1 MKQKL
6 KEIYTI
12 LVLIA
17 NLIFRR
23 KHYTLTFKAEEY
35 KGPSTNPYI
44 FKLWYYDFKHWG
56 FDKHSLLMVSGADKL
71 CEMYAQGNNEVTVDI
86 IASRKSLDLDE
97 HQYDHYEADNTPK
110 EFTLADRII
119 YGKDYH
125 TVEKEWVSV
134 KQFWICPVTLFVLGR
149 YPKHIYIKKNV
160 K

>member
-1 MKQKL
+1 MRQKV

-23 KHYTLTFKAEEY
+23 KHYRLTFKAECE
-35 KGPSTNPYI
+35 GTPDNPCLV
-44 FKLWYYDFKHWG
+44 KLWYYD
-56 FDKHSLLMVSGADKL
+56 
-71 CEMYAQGNNEVTVDI
+71 AQGNNEVTVDI

-110 EFTLADRII
+110 EFTLVDRII

-125 TVEKEWVSV
+125 TVGKEWVSA

-149 YPKHIYIKKNV
+149 YPKHIYINKNV